1 MRDHVIG
8 LPAGGE
14 GGDTVS
20 YQTAKILN
28 DLSQHRNVIVVPF
41 SKDQNR

>member
-14 GGDTVS
+14 GGDTLP
-20 YQTAKILN
+20 YQTTKILN
-28 DLSQHRNVIVVPF
+28 DLLQHRDDVVVPF